1 MKFKKKTI
9 IFFIFFILLLGVF
22 FKLSLSLIN
31 NTSGISQKIKYFVP
45 QSVRDILRD
54 TLYKSKYL
62 EIKNSKLESNYN
74 KIIENIITLK
84 KKKLTELSL
93 ENIQTIKGNSL
104 SLKKYDYPYLD
115 HFSWGKKPPGY
126 ISSYRDFI
134 FVMSGSGEIIYFKK
148 SETDNNQI
156 NFQTL
161 ETNFH
166 SYIDIEQY
174 YKRSL
179 FGIRDIEVIGDEL
192 FVSYVDPDS
201 CNKLSILRGKI
212 NYDYM
217 YFKKF
222 FSYEGCKN
230 DFQGQ
235 DNEGWIIL
243 TKILHL

>member
-1 MKFKKKTI
+1 
-9 IFFIFFILLLGVF
+9 
-22 FKLSLSLIN
+22 
-31 NTSGISQKIKYFVP
+31 
-45 QSVRDILRD
+45 
-54 TLYKSKYL
+54 
-62 EIKNSKLESNYN
+62 
-74 KIIENIITLK
+74 
-84 KKKLTELSL
+84 
-93 ENIQTIKGNSL
+93 
-104 SLKKYDYPYLD
+104 
-115 HFSWGKKPPGY
+115 
-126 ISSYRDFI
+126 
-134 FVMSGSGEIIYFKK
+134 MSGSGEIIYFKK

-212 NYDYM
+212 IDYI

-222 FSYEGCKN
+222 FSYEGCKTI
-230 DFQGQ
+230 FKAKIMK
-235 DNEGWIIL
+235 GWIIL